1 MQVRYRYVRYMCP
14 RCGFPTQ
21 LGDEKCFICGYVF
34 IEENNIEKHITHK
47 EKMLNLPKLDY
58 TGWTAPQQLRKIGEE
73 FGEVSEAVAEGNP
86 VRIIKESLDAI
97 QTLNTLIH
105 IVADDYNLN
114 LDRFYR
120 EHEEKLRQKGY
131 LKED

>member
-1 MQVRYRYVRYMCP
+1 MKACP
-14 RCGFPTQ
+14 RCEFINQ
-21 LGDEKCFICGYVF
+21 AKWEVCFICGYKFLDDV
-34 IEENNIEKHITHK
+34 
-47 EKMLNLPKLDY
+47 KMLNLPKLDY
-58 TGWTAPQQLRKIGEE
+58 KNWTAAQQLRKIGEE